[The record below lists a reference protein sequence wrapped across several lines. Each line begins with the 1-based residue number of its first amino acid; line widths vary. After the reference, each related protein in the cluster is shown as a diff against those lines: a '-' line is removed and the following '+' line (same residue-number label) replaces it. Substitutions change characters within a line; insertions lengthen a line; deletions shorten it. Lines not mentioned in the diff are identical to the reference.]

1 LLLSKRTCFEIKSN
15 VETEYRSVTNVYFQT
30 TIAPSNKAVVI
41 LNASEKEKVVNNLTV
56 MTNVST
62 AYVPG
67 KVLISV
73 SCNGILD
80 FEDQELAEKSKR
92 N

>member
-1 LLLSKRTCFEIKSN
+1 MLKPNIVLF
-15 VETEYRSVTNVYFQT
+15 NVYFQT

-62 AYVPG
+62 AYAPG
-67 KVLISV
+67 ESF
-73 SCNGILD
+73 NFGIL
-80 FEDQELAEKSKR
+80 
-92 N
+92 